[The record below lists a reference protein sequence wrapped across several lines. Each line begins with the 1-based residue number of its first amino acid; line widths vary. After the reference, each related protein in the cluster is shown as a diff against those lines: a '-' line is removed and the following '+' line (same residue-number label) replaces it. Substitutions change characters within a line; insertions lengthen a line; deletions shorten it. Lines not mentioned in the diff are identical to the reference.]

1 MKDGEQPKVS
11 PMAISA
17 FKIGLVALGLSALA
31 LVSAPP
37 RVFPWHGPFLSGS
50 RIPQLLRQ
58 LADPATNSVES
69 ALRWRLLMPAI
80 GHALHLNAIGYLM
93 LPYVGIAA
101 LLFAVG
107 WYAQRLGGLW
117 VVALALIATSSAF
130 TFATCWIGQMDA
142 FYLLALV
149 VFTFT
154 PSAPLA
160 ALCCAAGPW
169 IDERFL
175 LILPVYVLVRYA
187 RGDSI
192 RRLTMVVL
200 PVLGYVVIRL
210 AITVFDPS
218 ESSIRD
224 QLNLQLPALSRYSP
238 HILAGWW
245 WGFRAGWI
253 VVIAGGI
260 AALRLF
266 PSARGRLLLAGAA
279 GFGLAAVVLL
289 AWDTTRSIAVLAPLI
304 VIGSASRLPY
314 PTVLVNGIAGALVAA
329 NFLLPAGYVIGDTL
343 VYISS

>member
-1 MKDGEQPKVS
+1 
-11 PMAISA
+11 
-17 FKIGLVALGLSALA
+17 
-31 LVSAPP
+31 
-37 RVFPWHGPFLSGS
+37 
-50 RIPQLLRQ
+50 
-58 LADPATNSVES
+58 LADPATNSVDS
-69 ALRWRLLMPAI
+69 ALRWRLLMPTL
-80 GHALHLNAIGYLM
+80 GHVLHLNAVSYLS
-93 LPYVGIAA
+93 LPYAGIAA

-107 WYAQRLGGLW
+107 WYARGLRGRW
-117 VVALALIATSSAF
+117 VVAIALVATSSAF
-130 TFATCWIGQMDA
+130 TIATCWIGQMDA

-175 LILPVYVLVRYA
+175 LILPFYALVRYA

-192 RRLTMVVL
+192 RRLTTILL
-200 PVLGYVVIRL
+200 PVLGYVAIRL
-210 AITVFDPS
+210 AVTVLDPS
-218 ESSIRD
+218 ESSVRD
-224 QLNLQLPALSRYSP
+224 QLSLQLPALAKYSP

-253 VVIAGGI
+253 VVVAGGI

-266 PSARGRLLLAGAA
+266 PSLRGRLLLGGAVA
-279 GFGLAAVVLL
+279 IGLAAIVLL
-289 AWDTTRSIAVLAPLI
+289 AWDTTRSIAVLVPLI

-314 PTVLVNGIAGALVAA
+314 STVLTNGIAAVAVVA
-329 NFLLPAGYVIGDTL
+329 NFLLPAGYVIGDML